1 MTTTEFIDKF
11 LQDLP
16 NYITC
21 VPSDL
26 IINVK
31 NWSHIKA
38 QTPFFV
44 VNTSPSHVQN
54 DGHWMLVIIHGND
67 DCELFDSLALTKEH
81 LPVEILQFLSK
92 FRKVRFASKA
102 IQSPISN
109 FCGVF
114 AIARALSVCK
124 AESATKFYKNF
135 NKKLLYQNDIIA
147 TQYIL
152 DNIQTLY

>member
-1 MTTTEFIDKF
+1 MTTTSFIDRF
-11 LQDLP
+11 LRDLP

-26 IINVK
+26 IINVR
-31 NWSHIKA
+31 NWSQIKT

-44 VNTSPSHVQN
+44 VNISPSHVQN
-54 DGHWMLVIIHGND
+54 DGHWMLVIIHSND
-67 DCELFDSLALTKEH
+67 NCELFDSLALTKED

-92 FRKVRFASKA
+92 FRRVKFSSKA
-102 IQSPISN
+102 IQSPLSN

-114 AIARALSVCK
+114 SIARALSVCK
-124 AESATKFYKNF
+124 AESAAKFYKNF
-135 NKKLLYQNDIIA
+135 HKQLLYQNDIIA